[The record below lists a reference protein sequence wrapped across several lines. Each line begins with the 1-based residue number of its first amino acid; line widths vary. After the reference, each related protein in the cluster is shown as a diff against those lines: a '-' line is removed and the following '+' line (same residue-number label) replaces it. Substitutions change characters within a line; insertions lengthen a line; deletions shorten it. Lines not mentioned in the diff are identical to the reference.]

1 MIDCDEGLRIHLI
14 RWFPTCFYFDPYQD
28 DPMIYFSR
36 VVLADTYIYILYNI
50 CCLKKAGQTF
60 ERYMNF

>member
-36 VVLADTYIYILYNI
+36 VVLADTYIYIYILNILYI
-50 CCLKKAGQTF
+50 I
-60 ERYMNF
+60 YVV